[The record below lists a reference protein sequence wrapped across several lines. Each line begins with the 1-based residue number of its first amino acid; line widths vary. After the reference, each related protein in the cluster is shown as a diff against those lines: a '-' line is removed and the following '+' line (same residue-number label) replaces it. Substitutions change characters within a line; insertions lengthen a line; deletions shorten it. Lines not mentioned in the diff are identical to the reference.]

1 MNDLFPIHL
10 KAARLRLGW
19 SLDKLSQEAA
29 CVSKAMLSKYE
40 LGASMPSRDVLV
52 KLAATLRVSTEALL
66 TNPALDLRFVAF
78 RKTQQLS
85 ATEGNRIKAETEWRI
100 RQRRELMRVVGES
113 PQVATLP
120 RYHATAAADAEA
132 HAAELRASWNLG
144 TGPLPNLTTLLE
156 DKGFEIVV
164 VEAERAFSG
173 ISAWIGSAQPVVVV
187 QDPKGDGARQRMNLT
202 HELGHIV
209 GDPTEDAGAEDYAGL
224 FGAAFL
230 FPRPAV
236 QMEFTARRN
245 RITLAELKSVKGKYG
260 ISFEAILRRLKSL
273 GILSGEGCDW
283 WYKVG
288 GIKAK
293 EKATPVPEERPM
305 RPVRLASKA
314 ICEGMV
320 TLDTLRQNADFR
332 PAELDDMADQHQPRR
347 ESLQQRYLKM
357 SAEERQKV
365 VDGEADR
372 VAAHLARHPAAI
384 IPDVFDEPDD
394 D

>member
-1 MNDLFPIHL
+1 MNDFFPIHL

-19 SLDKLSQEAA
+19 SLDKLSLEAA

-52 KLAATLRVSTEALL
+52 KLAAALRVSLESLL
-66 TNPALDLRFVAF
+66 TKPALDLQFVAF
-78 RKTQQLS
+78 RKTHHLS
-85 ATEGNRIKAETEWRI
+85 ATEEKRIKAETEWRI
-100 RQRRELMRVVGES
+100 RQRWELMRVVGES
-113 PQVATLP
+113 PQVPVLP
-120 RYHATAAADAEA
+120 RYHAATAADAEA
-132 HAAELRASWNLG
+132 HAAELRAAWSLG
-144 TGPLPNLTTLLE
+144 TGPLPNFTTLLE
-156 DKGFEIVV
+156 DKGFEIVLI
-164 VEAERAFSG
+164 EAERAFSG
-173 ISAWIGSAQPVVVV
+173 ISAWARSVHPVVVV
-187 QDPKGDGARQRMNLT
+187 QHPKGDGARQRMNLT

-209 GDPTEDAGAEDYAGL
+209 GDPTEDADAEDYAGL

-230 FPRPAV
+230 FPRSAV
-236 QMEFTARRN
+236 QMEFTTRRN

-260 ISFEAILRRLKSL
+260 ISFEAILRRLKFL
-273 GILSGEGCDW
+273 GILSGEGYDW

-293 EKATPVPEERPM
+293 EKAALVPEERPM

-320 TLDTLRQNADFR
+320 TLDTLRQNADFS
-332 PAELDDMADQHQPRR
+332 AADLDDMADQRQPRR
-347 ESLQQRYLKM
+347 ESLQQRYLRM

-365 VDGEADR
+365 MDGEADR
-372 VAAHLARHPAAI
+372 VAAHLAHHPADI